1 MIKILGALTI
11 AFVSVILGKKLC
23 VPYEKTLKIYDSLV
37 DFVAFVKDG
46 VERRREIL
54 PELFSE
60 YEDENLK
67 DFLSVL
73 KKSPAD
79 VSSAFKAAC
88 SSLDVTEK
96 TEKELLFFASTLGK
110 TDYESEVAE
119 LSALLSTVK
128 TERDALYNT
137 LPKKIKSIKTVSL
150 LCGVLAVIIMF

>member
-23 VPYEKTLKIYDSLV
+23 APYEKTLKIYDSLV

-88 SSLDVTEK
+88 SSLSVSEK
-96 TEKELLFFASTLGK
+96 TKKELLFFASTLGK
-110 TDYESEVAE
+110 TDFDREVAE
-119 LSALLSTVK
+119 LSALLSSVK
-128 TERDALYNT
+128 AERDALYNT

-150 LCGVLAVIIMF
+150 LCGALAVIIMF